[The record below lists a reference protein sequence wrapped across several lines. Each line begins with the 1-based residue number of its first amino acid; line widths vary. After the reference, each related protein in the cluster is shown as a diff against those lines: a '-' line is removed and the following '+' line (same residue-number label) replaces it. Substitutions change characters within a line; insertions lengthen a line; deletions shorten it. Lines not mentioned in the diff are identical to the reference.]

1 MQTSLFFMTEK
12 KLSVPLKVVVMLLCC
27 RGLLRPFLQQ
37 NWHMQL
43 LRVCKQLMKNNRLV
57 FVRISQWVWL
67 VYHRNVYARIGSFCD
82 IQADLESQMV
92 IISILFDKKRRYLS
106 T

>member
-57 FVRISQWVWL
+57 FVRISQWFGL
-67 VYHRNVYARIGSFCD
+67 YIIAMLMLAFFCD
-82 IQADLESQMV
+82 IKANLESQNGYNFNL
-92 IISILFDKKRRYLS
+92 IWKKK
-106 T
+106 

>member
-1 MQTSLFFMTEK
+1 
-12 KLSVPLKVVVMLLCC
+12 MLLCC

-57 FVRISQWVWL
+57 FVRISQWFWF
-67 VYHRNVYARIGSFCD
+67 VYHRNVYARIFSIGSLCD
-82 IQADLESQMV
+82 IQANLGSQNGYDFNL
-92 IISILFDKKRRYLS
+92 I
-106 T
+106 